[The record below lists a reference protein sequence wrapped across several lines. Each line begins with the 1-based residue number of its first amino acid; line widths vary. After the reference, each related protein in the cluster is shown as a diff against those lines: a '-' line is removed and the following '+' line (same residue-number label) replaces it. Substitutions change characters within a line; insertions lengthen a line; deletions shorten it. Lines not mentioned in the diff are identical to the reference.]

1 MHNDE
6 NSYHVQIYSLVIL
19 AAFIALAGKL
29 WSLQVVSG
37 SELRKLAEGNRI
49 RAIQLESPRGSMYD
63 RNGKLLVGNK
73 QSIIVTLSPSK
84 TKSDKTILEL
94 ASLLK
99 TTPAEINKRI
109 ETQNK
114 KLTAYAPRIVADNV
128 DIGIA
133 TKIAEQKNLLPGVDV
148 QARATRDYPN
158 DAIAAHVLG
167 YVGEITDKELQ
178 ELQEADYSN
187 GDLVGKMGIERSYES
202 ILRGQKGGRQIEVD
216 AAGRLKRILSNR
228 DPIPGHSLGL
238 TIDVNVQKIVEES
251 LAKAIKTARRLGSR
265 RASAGAAIVMDPRNG
280 EILAM
285 ASAPTFNPEDFGGGI
300 KPDIWRKLNDKK
312 SNYPLNNRAIMSA
325 YPPGSTFK
333 PVTAIAGEMSRLISA
348 NTTVVCNGKWY
359 GSGKKWPKSCWK
371 KKGHGRV
378 GLVSAMAQSCDV
390 YFYEIGFKLWRQSS
404 DKLQQAS
411 ALFGFGA
418 LTGIDL
424 PWEKAGR
431 IPTKEWKKQWN
442 RNRHPEF
449 QIWLPGDNVNLSIGQ
464 GDMLSTP
471 LQIANLYMAMANG
484 GTIYKPHV
492 LKNIISSDGREVRA
506 SEPAVMYKGLGG
518 KLSRSL
524 NSGLKEVTLRG
535 TAKGAFASFPVKVAG
550 KTGTSQVWGKEDFAL
565 FAAYGPLP
573 DPEYVVVMVIEE
585 GQSGGSVAA
594 PAVREIFGRIFDLP
608 KEISEV
614 KGVVDHSR

>member
-1 MHNDE
+1 MQNDE
-6 NSYHVQIYSLVIL
+6 NSYHVQIYAIVIFI
-19 AAFIALAGKL
+19 AFIALAGKL

-49 RAIQLESPRGSMYD
+49 RAIQLESPRGSIYD
-63 RNGKLLVGNK
+63 RNGNLLVGNK

-84 TKSDKTILEL
+84 TKSDKTIKEL
-94 ASLLK
+94 AKLLAIS
-99 TTPAEINKRI
+99 PEEINKRI
-109 ETQNK
+109 EAQNK
-114 KLTAYAPRIVADNV
+114 KLTAYAPRIIASDV
-128 DIGIA
+128 DISTA
-133 TKIAEQKNLLPGVDV
+133 TRIAEQKNILPGIDV

-158 DAIAAHVLG
+158 DSVAAHTLG
-167 YVGEITDKELQ
+167 YIGEISDKELQ
-178 ELQEADYSN
+178 ELIEADYTN

-216 AAGRLKRILSNR
+216 SAGRLKRILSNR

-238 TIDVNVQKIVEES
+238 TIDVNIQKIAEES
-251 LAKAIKTARRLGSR
+251 LAKAIRSARKLGAR
-265 RASAGAAIVMDPRNG
+265 RASAGAAVVLDPQNG
-280 EILAM
+280 EVLALV
-285 ASAPTFNPEDFGGGI
+285 SAPTFNPEDFGGGI
-300 KPDIWRKLNDKK
+300 KPDIWRILNDKK

-333 PVTAIAGEMSRLISA
+333 PVTAVAGEMSRLISA

-378 GLVSAMAQSCDV
+378 NLVSAMAQSCDV
-390 YFYEIGFKLWRQSS
+390 YFYEIGFKLWRQRS
-404 DKLQQAS
+404 DKLQEAS
-411 ALFGFGA
+411 NIFGFGA

-431 IPTKEWKKQWN
+431 IPTREWKKDWN
-442 RNRHPEF
+442 RNNPAN
-449 QIWLPGDNVNLSIGQ
+449 QVWLPGDNVNLSIGQ

-471 LQIANLYMAMANG
+471 LQIANLYAALANG
-484 GTIYKPHV
+484 GSIYKPHV
-492 LKNIISSDGREVRA
+492 LKTIISSDGREVRA
-506 SEPAVMYKGLGG
+506 SEPVAIYQGLGG

-524 NSGLKEVTLRG
+524 NTGLREVTLRG
-535 TAKGAFASFPVKVAG
+535 TAKGAFASFPVKIAG

-565 FAAYGPLP
+565 FAGYGPLP
-573 DPEYVVVMVIEE
+573 DPKYVVVMVVEE
-585 GQSGGSVAA
+585 GLSGGSVTA

-608 KEISEV
+608 DNVVEI